1 MLLQTKPKTILW
13 VSKKSPPLILGANF
27 DIQQSGRQA
36 LTKWK
41 AGGYVVTMVDTGGLN
56 DGLTGFDVLRNI
68 RSMNA
73 KSPVYVMV
81 NNMNGPETV
90 LASRLRANG
99 VIPHAFND
107 IQAALRA
114 TNAINWAVRPG
125 QTDSFGKRLFSVLR
139 SAVGAKDTVQDETLP
154 PPSERPHSTAQINVE
169 EVINDLADLTL
180 PEPPIASRNTLVSLP
195 QDKSFAP
202 ILSETLLP
210 AKAVMN
216 YSITNPH
223 QLSLQFNKLGPDYEE
238 YDRQFAWELYTEL
251 ATRVAVTGKA
261 SDPTCTNMDGE
272 LWSESF
278 SSLLAF
284 CKELRVLL
292 RTFPAVH
299 AKEQTHLGGLLINIT
314 KVVLNPFL
322 DKWRVDFLHWW
333 EYTSDKTKAP
343 LQRQN
348 MYPRAQDMLVEWRQ
362 LKMTL
367 RAVQDTLEKAYK
379 LNR

>member
-1 MLLQTKPKTILW
+1 MLLHPKNKTILW
-13 VSKKSPPLILGANF
+13 VSKRSPPLILGANF
-27 DIQQSGRQA
+27 DMQQSGRQA
-36 LTKWK
+36 LSKWK
-41 AGGYVVTMVDTGGLN
+41 NGSYVVTLVDTGGLT

-73 KSPVYVMV
+73 KSPVYIMV
-81 NNMNGPETV
+81 NNMNGPESV

-107 IQAALRA
+107 IQTVLRA

-125 QTDSFGKRLFSVLR
+125 QSESFGQRLYSALR
-139 SAVGAKDTVQDETLP
+139 SAVTPKNGIEETP
-154 PPSERPHSTAQINVE
+154 RVSSEKEVDD
-169 EVINDLADLTL
+169 VINDLAALTL
-180 PEPPIASRNTLVSLP
+180 PEIPLDTN
-195 QDKSFAP
+195 KSSSAQP
-202 ILSETLLP
+202 STYDATMTNRASETLLP
-210 AKAVMN
+210 SKSMH

-238 YDRQFAWELYTEL
+238 NDRQFAWELYTEL

-261 SDPTCTNMDGE
+261 SDPTCTNVDGE

-278 SSLLAF
+278 SSLLTF

-299 AKEQTHLGGLLINIT
+299 AKQPAHLGGLLITVT

-333 EYTSDKTKAP
+333 EYSSDKTKPP
-343 LQRQN
+343 LIRQS